1 MCAWSGGEHGVA
13 GWFSGGRCRLLGR
26 VTLPM
31 RSDLPRYVTAVE
43 LMNALERDRTAPLVA
58 EQFGDFLPCPALPTL
73 FADEINV
80 WFKHAVEGPSAA
92 PFRSFACLRVVHGY
106 GTIHPTA

>member
-1 MCAWSGGEHGVA
+1 M
-13 GWFSGGRCRLLGR
+13 LGR

-31 RSDLPRYVTAVE
+31 RSDLPRYVTAVG
-43 LMNALERDRTAPLVA
+43 LMNTLERDWTTSLDA
-58 EQFGDFLPCPALPTL
+58 EQFGDFLPCPALMTL
-73 FADEINV
+73 FPDEIDV

-92 PFRSFACLRVVHGY
+92 PFRSFACLRVVHDY